1 MRYRVTYNVFLSSS
15 GERVTGSQVIVEV
28 SVEGGEEVNDV
39 AYGGASNLLAEK
51 FVVGGEAPFGPPVS
65 VERL

>member
-1 MRYRVTYNVFLSSS
+1 MMYRVTYNVFLSSS

-28 SVEGGEEVNDV
+28 SVEGGEDVNDV
-39 AYGGASNLLAEK
+39 AYGEASNLLVEK
-51 FVVGGEAPFGPPVS
+51 FVVGGGESLGPPVS

>member
-28 SVEGGEEVNDV
+28 EGGEDVNDV
-39 AYGGASNLLAEK
+39 AYGEASNLLAEK